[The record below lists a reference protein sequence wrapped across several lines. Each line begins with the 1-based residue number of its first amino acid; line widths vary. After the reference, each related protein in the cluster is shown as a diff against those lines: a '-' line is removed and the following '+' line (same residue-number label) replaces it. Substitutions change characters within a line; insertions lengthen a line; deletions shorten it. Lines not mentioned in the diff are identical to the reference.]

1 MKYTIRKEEGPAYLQ
16 LYRRMRDD
24 IVGGVYPYHGRL
36 PSERTLSGEAGVSV
50 ITVEHTYALLCDE
63 GYAESRARSGYFVI
77 FRQADGFA
85 SGTSGT
91 GVRRDGENGAPGG
104 SVAAGGGAA
113 GASGTPGAVPPAYPA
128 FPASVLRR
136 TMRRVLSDCADAV
149 WEKSPN
155 AGLPVLRDAIRQY
168 LRRNRGIGVAREQ
181 IIVGSGAEYLY
192 GLIVQLFGR
201 ERVYAVETPSYEII
215 GKIYRA
221 AGVPCEF
228 LPLSEDGIDP
238 RALAA
243 SRADILHTTPY
254 RSFPSGVTASASR
267 RHDYIR
273 WASEGDRYI
282 IESDYGSEFAV
293 SSQPFESLFVLSP
306 RDNVVYLNTFS
317 RTLSPSMRFA
327 YMVLPARLVA
337 PFTEKLG
344 FYSCTVPTFEQY
356 VLAAL
361 LDGGD
366 FERHINRVRRY
377 LRRAEGPTQ

>member
-24 IVGGVYPYHGRL
+24 IVGGVYPYHSRL
-36 PSERTLSGEAGVSV
+36 PSERTLAGEAGVSV

-85 SGTSGT
+85 PGT
-91 GVRRDGENGAPGG
+91 GARPGRENGAPGR
-104 SVAAGGGAA
+104 VAAGRAAA
-113 GASGTPGAVPPAYPA
+113 GASGAVPPAYPA

-201 ERVYAVETPSYEII
+201 ERVYAVETPSYKII

-327 YMVLPARLVA
+327 YMVLPERLVA

-377 LRRAEGPTQ
+377 LRRG

>member
-1 MKYTIRKEEGPAYLQ
+1 MRYTIRKEEGPAYLQ

-24 IVGGVYPYHGRL
+24 IVGGVYPYHSRL
-36 PSERTLSGEAGVSV
+36 PSERTLAGEAGVSV

-77 FRQADGFA
+77 FRQTDGFA
-85 SGTSGT
+85 PGT
-91 GVRRDGENGAPGG
+91 GARLGRENGASGG
-104 SVAAGGGAA
+104 AVAAGRAAA

-136 TMRRVLSDCADAV
+136 TMRRVLSDCGDAV
-149 WEKSPN
+149 WDKSPN
-155 AGLPVLRDAIRQY
+155 AGLPVLRDAIRQDP
-168 LRRNRGIGVAREQ
+168 RRNRGIGVAREQ
-181 IIVGSGAEYLY
+181 IIVGSGAESLY

-243 SRADILHTTPY
+243 SLANILHTTPY

-306 RDNVVYLNTFS
+306 CDNVV
-317 RTLSPSMRFA
+317 
-327 YMVLPARLVA
+327 
-337 PFTEKLG
+337 
-344 FYSCTVPTFEQY
+344 
-356 VLAAL
+356 
-361 LDGGD
+361 
-366 FERHINRVRRY
+366 
-377 LRRAEGPTQ
+377 